1 MLELGG
7 LPAATLANQ
16 YGSPLYVYEAAR
28 IRAAFDTLAHA
39 FAVDDLRIHF
49 ATKANSNPWILRL
62 LCQAGAWADVVSPG
76 EILMARTAGFPPRR
90 LLYNGNS
97 ASDAEMRTAVDQGVR
112 INVESLSQLRR
123 LGELAPGT
131 AISIRFNIYV
141 GGGHHSHVITG
152 GPESKFGIDWEQAD
166 EAQAVAASGSLR
178 VAGVHCHIGSGVLEA
193 ERFVQAVTN
202 LLTVAR
208 RFPGLEQ
215 VNFGG
220 GIGIP
225 YRREQ
230 QELAVDRLG
239 TLLTAEYERF
249 CADYGARPALCLE
262 PGRFLVAR
270 SGTLL
275 CRVTAVNQ
283 TRKYLFV
290 GTDSGFNH
298 LIRPA
303 MYGAYH
309 EIEAVK
315 PRAGAARPTVLTGNI
330 CESGDVFTRGE
341 EGIEPRDLP
350 PLQEGDLVAIR
361 DTGAYGFAMASR
373 YNSFPLPPEVLVED
387 GRGTLIRRRD
397 TLDQLLSN
405 VPPLPAVEEV

>member
-7 LPAATLANQ
+7 VPAASLAER
-16 YGSPLYVYEAAR
+16 YGTPLYVYEEAR
-28 IRAAFDTLAHA
+28 IRAAFDTLARA

-49 ATKANSNPWILRL
+49 ATKANSNPWILRIL
-62 LCQAGAWADVVSPG
+62 RQAGAWADVVSPG
-76 EILMARTAGFPPRR
+76 EILLARRAGFPAER

-97 ASDAEMRTAVDQGVR
+97 ASDAELRAAVEQGVR
-112 INVESLSQLRR
+112 VNVESMSQLRR
-123 LGELAPGT
+123 LAKLAPGS
-131 AISIRFNIYV
+131 AISIRFNIDV

-152 GPESKFGIDWEQAD
+152 GPESKFGIDWEQA
-166 EAQAVAASGSLR
+166 EQARSAAAGTLR
-178 VAGVHCHIGSGVLEA
+178 VAGVHCHIGSGVLQA

-208 RFPGLEQ
+208 RFPDLEQ

-225 YRREQ
+225 YRADQ
-230 QELAVDRLG
+230 PELAVDRLG
-239 TLLTAEYERF
+239 ALLTAEYERF
-249 CADYGARPALCLE
+249 CAEYGSRPALCLE

-270 SGTLL
+270 AGTLL

-283 TRKYLFV
+283 ARKYLFA

-309 EIEAVK
+309 HIEAAA
-315 PRAGAARPTVLTGNI
+315 PREGTPRDTVLTGNI

-341 EGIEPRDLP
+341 EGIEPRSLP

-361 DTGAYGFAMASR
+361 DAGAYGFAMASR
-373 YNSFPLPPEVLVED
+373 YNSFPLPAEVLVD
-387 GRGTLIRRRD
+387 AGAARLIRRRD
-397 TLDQLLSN
+397 TLEQLLLN
-405 VPPLPAVEEV
+405 IPPLPAEEEG

>member
-28 IRAAFDTLAHA
+28 IRAAFDTLARA